1 MEEILLIQK
10 AQKGDIVS
18 LNLIME
24 KYKKLVMVIS
34 KKYFIIGADF
44 NDVIQEGMIGLFNA
58 LTKFDIYKNV
68 QFKTFANLCINRQI
82 ISAIKKAYKNSKNEL
97 LDDVNLDILNNNDR
111 YLSPEEDIILNEE
124 YNDLKKEI
132 KSKLSNLEQK
142 ILTKFLND
150 KNNEEISNELNLSK
164 KSIENAL
171 FRIRNK
177 LKYLN
182 K

>member
-1 MEEILLIQK
+1 MQLSWK
-10 AQKGDIVS
+10 
-18 LNLIME
+18 
-24 KYKKLVMVIS
+24 KKL
-34 KKYFIIGADF
+34 
-44 NDVIQEGMIGLFNA
+44 
-58 LTKFDIYKNV
+58 KNCPGIH
-68 QFKTFANLCINRQI
+68 FR
-82 ISAIKKAYKNSKNEL
+82 
-97 LDDVNLDILNNNDR
+97 NNITHIVH
-111 YLSPEEDIILNEE
+111 L
-124 YNDLKKEI
+124 
-132 KSKLSNLEQK
+132 LSNLEQK